1 MDEAEK
7 KIRLED
13 AQIPGNKQIES
24 KSKMMLVCQVLW

>member
-13 AQIPGNKQIES
+13 VQSPGNKRVES
-24 KSKMMLVCQVLW
+24 GSKMMLVCQVL